1 MGSKA
6 SGSSGKPVSIIT
18 KTINEIRIIFI
29 NDDSST
35 NQMKLTESQR
45 TSLHQLAVQLLCS
58 YFRHCNKIQIY
69 SYYEEGDV
77 LPWIRFIGT
86 PFGIDK

>member
-29 NDDSST
+29 NDDYST
-35 NQMKLTESQR
+35 NQMKLTEPHR
-45 TSLHQLAVQLLCS
+45 TSLHQLAVLLLCS
-58 YFRHCNKIQIY
+58 YFRHCNKIQMAHITKKGMFCLGY
-69 SYYEEGDV
+69 DLSGFRLE
-77 LPWIRFIGT
+77 
-86 PFGIDK
+86 